1 MTFLLL
7 FIYLHFILST
17 PVSAQ
22 SITPSPSTDKVED
35 VKDILKQIVKETS
48 INDSASEST
57 ISKQPKSFFGTITQ
71 VDADQIK
78 ITLKDQNSKTL
89 SITQDTTFV
98 NSRKQKGKISD
109 FKSGQTIIAMGYLKE
124 DQSLDCRRIVYTES
138 KAIENINQIVTGQI
152 VDVSQSQNSPIF
164 VLIPS
169 KNKNSQ
175 YQIKTDSKTEI
186 VDLKNTKSTSNKTI
200 VTSKKIIAIIQPDTK
215 LVNTFYAT
223 KIIDLS
229 IETAS
234 SP

>member
-1 MTFLLL
+1 MTFFLL
-7 FIYLHFILST
+7 FIYLHFIFPS
-17 PVSAQ
+17 PAFAQ
-22 SITPSPSTDKVED
+22 TATPSPSTDKVED

-48 INDSASEST
+48 VSNSET
-57 ISKQPKSFFGTITQ
+57 TVSKQPKSFFGTITQ
-71 VDADQIK
+71 VDTDQLK
-78 ITLKDQNSKTL
+78 ITLKDQSSKTL
-89 SITQDTTFV
+89 SITPDTTFV
-98 NSRKQKGKISD
+98 NSKKQKGKISD

-138 KAIENINQIVTGQI
+138 KAIENINQIITGQI

-200 VTSKKIIAIIQPDTK
+200 VTSKKIIVIIQPDTK

-229 IETAS
+229 TETA
-234 SP
+234 PNP